1 MLGKIEAVSKNVFY
15 LFNLRA
21 QEETRA
27 RQTVA
32 WLLLL
37 ATVVAGVISSSTFIQ
52 SHNIMNVLRQAVAL
66 GLVATGQTFVIL
78 GGGID
83 LSVGSTISLT
93 SCLSAGIMAGKGEMV
108 IPAVLIAFAVGIS
121 IGLAN
126 GFAVSYLKVPPLITT
141 LGMMSIVQGLVL
153 LYTHGPVGQIT
164 RAYAYFSEGYIGS
177 VPFPVIF
184 FAVLFALGVFVLRR
198 TTFGRHLYATG
209 ESEDI
214 AHQSGIKTRMVIFMT
229 YIICSLSATLSGL
242 FLASRC
248 GSGDP
253 LLGVGY
259 DFDSI
264 TVALVGGTSLAGGRG
279 GLSGT
284 LAGVFIMSVLNNILN
299 LLGVFAFWQWVVKGL
314 ILIIALST
322 YRIKY

>member
-1 MLGKIEAVSKNVFY
+1 MQGKIEVIGKKMFY
-15 LFNLRA
+15 SLNLKTL
-21 QEETRA
+21 EETKA

-37 ATVVAGVISSSTFIQ
+37 ATVVAGIITSPTFSR
-52 SHNIMNVLRQAVAL
+52 SHNIINVLRQAVAL
-66 GLVATGQTFVIL
+66 GLVGMGQTFVIL
-78 GGGID
+78 AGGID

-93 SCLSAGIMAGKGEMV
+93 SCLSAGIMAGRGEMV
-108 IPAVLIAFAVGIS
+108 IPAILITFAVGIC
-121 IGLAN
+121 IGAAN

-141 LGMMSIVQGLVL
+141 LGMMTIIQGMTL
-153 LYTHGPVGQIT
+153 LYTRGPVGRIT
-164 RAYAYFSEGYIGS
+164 RGYAYFSEGYIGP

-184 FAVLFALGVFVLRR
+184 FAILFALGIFVLSR

-214 AHQSGIKTRMVIFMT
+214 AHQSGIKTRLVIFMT

-253 LLGVGY
+253 LMGVGY

-264 TVALVGGTSLAGGRG
+264 TVVLIGGTTLAGGRG

-284 LAGVFIMSVLNNILN
+284 LAAIFIMSILNNILN
-299 LLGVFAFWQWVVKGL
+299 LLGVFAFWQWIVKGL